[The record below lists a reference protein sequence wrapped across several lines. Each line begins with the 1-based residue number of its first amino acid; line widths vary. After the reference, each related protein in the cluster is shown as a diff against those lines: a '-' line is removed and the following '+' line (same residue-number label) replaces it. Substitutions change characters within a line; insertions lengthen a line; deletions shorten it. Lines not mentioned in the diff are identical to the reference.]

1 MAEQT
6 EVNTQMQDLEKGK
19 SEEIPMT
26 LDETKK
32 RQEIEYEGY
41 LQRKLGETH
50 FSMID
55 GAVHVD
61 HKIQC
66 CGKEIEV
73 LVLELVV
80 EGQAGL
86 INEEFLKACQM
97 SPAERRARNMEEKK
111 LKNKSRNEG
120 AGSSEASRC
129 VWLSRGSSQSTV
141 LSSSTRLCRSRQDR
155 RTWPS

>member
-1 MAEQT
+1 
-6 EVNTQMQDLEKGK
+6 
-19 SEEIPMT
+19 MT

-32 RQEIEYEGY
+32 RQEIEYERY

-73 LVLELVV
+73 L
-80 EGQAGL
+80 AGVG
-86 INEEFLKACQM
+86 C
-97 SPAERRARNMEEKK
+97 RRS
-111 LKNKSRNEG
+111 SR
-120 AGSSEASRC
+120 
-129 VWLSRGSSQSTV
+129 VDQ
-141 LSSSTRLCRSRQDR
+141 
-155 RTWPS
+155 